1 MLILGLLVAW
11 AVLRKCKLKPRK
23 TIYTAPVVL
32 SQAEI
37 KRRERERRQAQ
48 KAQQARELAR
58 MELDHIEAQRAL
70 LMDLYDRLEE
80 ERDADGTTQSR
91 KNSLTRQLVSL
102 EEKLYR
108 LDARKAK
115 AYSAAFAA

>member
-11 AVLRKCKLKPRK
+11 AVLRKCKLNPRK

-58 MELDHIEAQRAL
+58 MELDHIEAQRVQ
-70 LMDLYDRLEE
+70 LMDLYDALEA
-80 ERDADGTTQSR
+80 ERAADSTTQSR

>member
-11 AVLRKCKLKPRK
+11 AVLRKCKLNPRK

-37 KRRERERRQAQ
+37 KRREMERKQAQ

-58 MELDHIEAQRAL
+58 MELDHIEAQRVQ
-70 LMDLYDRLEE
+70 LMDLYDALEA
-80 ERDADGTTQSR
+80 ERAADSTTQSR

-108 LDARKAK
+108 LDTRKAK

>member
-1 MLILGLLVAW
+1 MLILGLFIAW
-11 AVLRKCKLKPRK
+11 AILRKCELKPRR
-23 TIYTAPVVL
+23 TIYTAPVVIT
-32 SQAEI
+32 QAEI
-37 KRRERERRQAQ
+37 KRRERERKQAQ

-70 LMDLYDRLEE
+70 LIDLYDALEA
-80 ERDADGTTQSR
+80 ERDADSTTQGR

>member
-11 AVLRKCKLKPRK
+11 AVLRKCKLNPRK

-37 KRRERERRQAQ
+37 KRREMERKQAQ

-58 MELDHIEAQRAL
+58 MELDHIEAQRVQ
-70 LMDLYDRLEE
+70 LMDLYDALEA
-80 ERDADGTTQSR
+80 ERAADSTTQSR

>member
-1 MLILGLLVAW
+1 MLILGLFVAW
-11 AVLRKCKLKPRK
+11 AILRKYELKPRK

-58 MELDHIEAQRAL
+58 MELDHIETQRVQ
-70 LMDLYDRLEE
+70 LMYLYDALEA
-80 ERDADGTTQSR
+80 ERDADSTTQSR

-115 AYSAAFAA
+115 AYNAAFAA